1 MVKSLLDSDWYKI
14 MMAQMV
20 YFHFRD
26 WKVKYKFINRGGDV
40 FPTNFDNVL
49 WQELVGLNL
58 LSLTDK
64 EEQWLRKQPGIYPE
78 FVDWFRKYS
87 FELSELTMT
96 TDNNGGLEL
105 DIEGDWLRTI
115 FWEVPLLATISELYY
130 KEENCL
136 CEGTVLIDHLLKKK
150 DLMKF
155 PVVDFGTRRRF
166 SSEVHEKVIRMMMVR
181 QFKEDVTGNN
191 PYFIGTS
198 NPYMAMKYGL
208 PVVGTYAHEAVMA
221 MQVGSL
227 KTSNYHWYSLWR
239 QLYGKLNSI
248 ALSDTL
254 TTDYFFKTMPALEL
268 RLMDGIRQDSGNPI
282 LIGHRIVEEWKKLGI
297 NPKDKKIIFSDNLNA
312 ETALNIYNLFKVIT
326 NPVFGIGTNL
336 TNDCG
341 YKHLNMVIKLDEVN
355 GKKVVK
361 ISDDI
366 GKYTGDQHRIEEVLE
381 EIKNG

>member
-1 MVKSLLDSDWYKI
+1 MS
-14 MMAQMV
+14 QMV

-26 WKVKYKFINRGGDV
+26 WKVKYKFINRGGSV

-58 LSLTDK
+58 LCLSNN
-64 EEQWLRKQPGIYPE
+64 EEKWLRKQPGIYPE
-78 FVDWFRKYS
+78 FVDWFKKYS
-87 FELSELTMT
+87 FDLSELVMT
-96 TDNNGGLEL
+96 TDDKGGLEI

-130 KEENCL
+130 KEEGCL
-136 CEGTVLIDHLLKKK
+136 CENAVLIEHLLKKK

-181 QFKEDVTGNN
+181 PFKEDKSGSN

-239 QLYGKLNSI
+239 QLYGKLNSV

-254 TTDYFFKTMPALEL
+254 TTDYFFKTMPVLEL

-282 LIGHRIVEEWKKLGI
+282 LIAHRIIEEWKKLGI
-297 NPKDKKIIFSDNLNA
+297 NPKHKKIIFSDNLNA
-312 ETALNIYNLFKVIT
+312 ETALNIYNVFKDIT
-326 NPVFGIGTNL
+326 NCVFGIGTNL

-361 ISDDI
+361 LSDDI
-366 GKYTGDQHRIEEVLE
+366 GKYTGDQKRLEEVLE
-381 EIKNG
+381 EVKNG